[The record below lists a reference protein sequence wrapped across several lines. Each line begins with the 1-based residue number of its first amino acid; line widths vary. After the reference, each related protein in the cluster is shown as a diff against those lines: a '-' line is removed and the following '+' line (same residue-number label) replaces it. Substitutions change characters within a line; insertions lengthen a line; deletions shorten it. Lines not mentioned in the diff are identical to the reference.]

1 MGNRFLLDCTLRD
14 GGYVNDWEFGHD
26 KIIEIFERL
35 VSSGVDY
42 IEVGFWDDR
51 RPFDIN
57 RTIMSDTR
65 AVNKIFAGLDKG
77 NSIILGIID
86 YGACGID
93 LFSRVRIHFLM
104 ESALFLKTI

>member
-1 MGNRFLLDCTLRD
+1 M
-14 GGYVNDWEFGHD
+14 
-26 KIIEIFERL
+26 
-35 VSSGVDY
+35 SSGVDY

-104 ESALFLKTI
+104 ESALFLKNI